1 MSDENTILAAFGL
14 LMAAAV
20 LTPFYYRWRNAK
32 GKAGIHA
39 ADESLEEVGL
49 SAVMNLGT
57 GQAKPGVDGRLILR
71 PPFGTRILGPAVAAI
86 LLATFDFGPF
96 LASLG
101 LTDPQLLFLIGC
113 AAWALLAY
121 TVFMLNAR
129 QQVIVDG
136 DMLTCRGVQLSTQ
149 TRDLSGL
156 VDIRVHPKRPAL
168 VLTFAN
174 QPRLYIPKFLTGR
187 GTFVPLMEEIATGNR
202 ALGMRAAPDGIMA
215 RAGF

>member
-1 MSDENTILAAFGL
+1 MSDENTILAAFGM

-20 LTPFYYRWRNAK
+20 LTPFHYRWRNAK

-39 ADESLEEVGL
+39 TDESLEEVGL
-49 SAVMNLGT
+49 SAIMNLGT
-57 GQAKPGVDGRLILR
+57 GQARPGVDGRLILR
-71 PPFGTRILGPAVAAI
+71 PPFGTRILGP
-86 LLATFDFGPF
+86 LLAAGVLIFFDMNLLFEVV
-96 LASLG
+96 G
-101 LTDPQLLFLIGC
+101 LTSTDLQALARAVL
-113 AAWALLAY
+113 WALLAY
-121 TVFMLNAR
+121 TVFMLNIR
-129 QQVIVDG
+129 QRIIVDG

-168 VLTFAN
+168 VLTFAD

-187 GTFVPLMEEIATGNR
+187 DTFVPLMEEIAAGNR
-202 ALGMRAAPDGIMA
+202 ALGLRAAPEGFMA